1 MLHLLII
8 IFITTTTIIIIIL
21 TIITIIFK
29 YAHRYMVVTSPPW
42 AAALSSRWGLIPSE
56 PSASAERGTGRLS
69 AAQPGGLVFVD
80 PGGRLRTIHQ
90 KGLHRPAVRHPIL

>member
-1 MLHLLII
+1 MS
-8 IFITTTTIIIIIL
+8 
-21 TIITIIFK
+21 
-29 YAHRYMVVTSPPW
+29 MNDVTPPW

-56 PSASAERGTGRLS
+56 PFASAESGTGRLS
-69 AAQPGGLVFVD
+69 AAQLAGLVFVD